1 MTFLGLKW
9 SLQSLELFF
18 GVLFLIFKYLS
29 HFFKASLSLIG
40 KEYFGLFDCRHAKHF
55 NFPTI
60 FPPRL
65 RFFLHLFCKCN
76 KINLLEFS
84 KFADQWFYKSY
95 RFHELSSWHIVTK
108 PTHIQINISFLKDL
122 RSFEDLLSFV
132 ATLAHTLSFHT
143 YHLSIFKKTSNFI
156 SVKQK
161 MIIFVAQVYLLSLIF
176 CLQAVSHW
184 NRPTGF

>member
-40 KEYFGLFDCRHAKHF
+40 KEYFGSFDCRHAKHF

-84 KFADQWFYKSY
+84 KFPDQWFYKSY

-108 PTHIQINISFLKDL
+108 PTHIHINISFFEDL

-132 ATLAHTLSFHT
+132 ATHWHTPFLFIHITCQYLKRHQTSF
-143 YHLSIFKKTSNFI
+143 
-156 SVKQK
+156 Q
-161 MIIFVAQVYLLSLIF
+161 
-176 CLQAVSHW
+176 
-184 NRPTGF
+184 

>member
-84 KFADQWFYKSY
+84 KFPDQWFYKSY

-108 PTHIQINISFLKDL
+108 PTHIHINISFFEDL
-122 RSFEDLLSFV
+122 RSFV
-132 ATLAHTLSFHT
+132 ATHWHTPFLFIHITCQYLKRHQTSF
-143 YHLSIFKKTSNFI
+143 
-156 SVKQK
+156 Q
-161 MIIFVAQVYLLSLIF
+161 
-176 CLQAVSHW
+176 
-184 NRPTGF
+184 